1 MTEEPVPVES
11 AADVP
16 PPAVTVRVIVHRPL
30 CEDGQTYRPSDA
42 LETTEPRARRL
53 VELGLVAWP
62 REDAR
67 PWWAFWT
74 NRKPGNGRRKK
85 P

>member
-1 MTEEPVPVES
+1 MTEKLAPVES
-11 AADVP
+11 
-16 PPAVTVRVIVHRPL
+16 PAEPTPLTVRVIVHRPL
-30 CEDGQTYRPSDA
+30 WEQGRTYHPGEP

-67 PWWAFWT
+67 PWWAFWID
-74 NRKPGNGRRKK
+74 RRPGNGRR
-85 P
+85 